1 MYSNSGDRAIMLS
14 SNVDETFDKTF
25 QNFIKRRDEINEDME
40 ESRFT
45 FKMSAVL
52 TLGLRK

>member
-14 SNVDETFDKTF
+14 SNVDETFDKIF
-25 QNFIKRRDEINEDME
+25 QNLIKRCDEINKDME
-40 ESRFT
+40 KSEFS
-45 FKMSAVL
+45 FKMSAAL